1 MCSTL
6 AKFVNISKKNKTD
19 MSKMKPKMTNK
30 ALHRKIAFSFAFFVL
45 VIVCMAG
52 IVFIERK
59 RLMEIE
65 ENTSAARKT
74 HWDIYYAHQYITR
87 LAMLGETVAGWN
99 CSDYDDYHKTT
110 LLVDSIL
117 HEISKGNPSCVPSE
131 QIDSLRTLLHTK
143 ELHMYLLMR
152 AFHRLSKSDSLLIT
166 GLQTINSHAID
177 GLVQTGKSGLFP
189 MPQIMEL
196 KFLNEDLIRT
206 QEKRM
211 FDFEDGS
218 RRISQDNANINVRL
232 LNLIATLDSQIRK
245 EFQNKERNLDEMR
258 QTSMNLISIIIVTT
272 CLLLVLAYV
281 LIQRDVRQRIEIQ
294 KRLEESLKQNRMLL
308 SMREKVL
315 LTVSHDIRGPL
326 NTITGSAEL
335 AQNTRDKKKRNC
347 YITNILDTS
356 RHILKLVN
364 NLLDLSRLNQSK
376 ETPNLVPFH
385 LEELLQRIVSFYSQE
400 TNKKGLLFRYS
411 FDNLPTA
418 VLNDPDRIEQILDN
432 LISNAIKFTPDGTV
446 CLQASYHH
454 GILLLRVQDTG
465 IGMNQLTIR
474 RVFNPFE
481 KAAPHISAEGFGLGL
496 SIVKGIV
503 NLLGGKISVS
513 STEGIGSCF
522 EVSIP
527 MSETNLNKEIP
538 SPVRTFSGI
547 LPKRVIAIDDDPLQL
562 AVMKEMLERNG
573 VDCITCSTAKDVVK
587 AMREKDYDL
596 LLSDIQMIGTSGFE
610 LLDLLRNSTVG
621 NSRTIP
627 VVAMTARGDR
637 GNEVF
642 LKAGFA
648 ACIYKPFSS
657 SELISLIS
665 TITTSLPVERKR
677 IDFSAM
683 LSEVSDK
690 KRLLDSFISQSEK
703 DKRELDMALKL
714 KDRKKLREITHRMQ
728 PMWELLQMKE
738 LLSAYRVLLR
748 DSTTNDDAIQKYTQQ
763 IIEYTGVLI
772 IEAENEIKRLTNET
786 ENTDS

>member
-1 MCSTL
+1 
-6 AKFVNISKKNKTD
+6 
-19 MSKMKPKMTNK
+19 MTNK

-177 GLVQTGKSGLFP
+177 GLVQNGKSGLFP

-218 RRISQDNANINVRL
+218 RRISQDNANINARL
-232 LNLIATLDSQIRK
+232 LNLIATLDSQVRK
-245 EFQNKERNLDEMR
+245 EFRNKERNLDEMR

-335 AQNTRDKKKRNC
+335 AQNTRDRKKRNC

-385 LEELLQRIVSFYSQE
+385 LEELLQRIVSLYSQE

-527 MSETNLNKEIP
+527 MSETNLNEEIP

-657 SELISLIS
+657 SELISLLS

-728 PMWELLQMKE
+728 PMWELLRMKE

-763 IIEYTGVLI
+763 IIECTGVLI

>member
-1 MCSTL
+1 
-6 AKFVNISKKNKTD
+6 
-19 MSKMKPKMTNK
+19 MSKMKPEMTNK

-177 GLVQTGKSGLFP
+177 GLVQNGKSGLFP

-218 RRISQDNANINVRL
+218 RRISQDNANINARL
-232 LNLIATLDSQIRK
+232 LNLIATLDSQVRK
-245 EFQNKERNLDEMR
+245 EFRNKERNLDEMR

-335 AQNTRDKKKRNC
+335 AQNTRDRKKRNC

-385 LEELLQRIVSFYSQE
+385 LEELLQRIVSLYSQE

-527 MSETNLNKEIP
+527 MSETNLNEEIP

-562 AVMKEMLERNG
+562 AVMKEMLKRNG

-657 SELISLIS
+657 SELISLLS

-728 PMWELLQMKE
+728 PMWELLRMKE

-763 IIEYTGVLI
+763 IIECTGVLI

>member
-1 MCSTL
+1 
-6 AKFVNISKKNKTD
+6 
-19 MSKMKPKMTNK
+19 MKPEMTNK

-177 GLVQTGKSGLFP
+177 GLVQNGKSGLFP

-218 RRISQDNANINVRL
+218 RRISQDNANINARL
-232 LNLIATLDSQIRK
+232 LNLIATLDSQVRK
-245 EFQNKERNLDEMR
+245 EFRNKERNLDEMR

-335 AQNTRDKKKRNC
+335 AQNTRDRKKRNC

-385 LEELLQRIVSFYSQE
+385 LEELLQRIVSLYSQE

-446 CLQASYHH
+446 CLQASYHQ

-657 SELISLIS
+657 SELISLLS

-728 PMWELLQMKE
+728 PMWELLRMKE

-763 IIEYTGVLI
+763 IIECTGVLI

-786 ENTDS
+786 ENIDS

>member
-1 MCSTL
+1 
-6 AKFVNISKKNKTD
+6 
-19 MSKMKPKMTNK
+19 MKPEMTNK

-177 GLVQTGKSGLFP
+177 GLVQNGKSGLFP

-218 RRISQDNANINVRL
+218 RRISQDNANINARL
-232 LNLIATLDSQIRK
+232 LNLIATLDSQVRK
-245 EFQNKERNLDEMR
+245 EFRNKERNLDEMR

-335 AQNTRDKKKRNC
+335 AQNTRDRKKRNC

-385 LEELLQRIVSFYSQE
+385 LEELLQRIVSLYSQE

-657 SELISLIS
+657 SELISLLS

-728 PMWELLQMKE
+728 PMWELLRMKE

-763 IIEYTGVLI
+763 IIECTGVLI

>member
-1 MCSTL
+1 
-6 AKFVNISKKNKTD
+6 
-19 MSKMKPKMTNK
+19 MSKMKPEMTNK

-177 GLVQTGKSGLFP
+177 GLVQNGKSGLFP

-218 RRISQDNANINVRL
+218 RRISQDNANINARL
-232 LNLIATLDSQIRK
+232 LNLIATLDSQVRK
-245 EFQNKERNLDEMR
+245 EFRNKERNLDEMR

-335 AQNTRDKKKRNC
+335 AQNTRDRKKRNC

-385 LEELLQRIVSFYSQE
+385 LEELLQRIVSLYSQE

-411 FDNLPTA
+411 FDNLPIA

-657 SELISLIS
+657 SELISLLS

-690 KRLLDSFISQSEK
+690 KRQLDSFISQSEM
-703 DKRELDMALKL
+703 DKRELDTVLKL
-714 KDRKKLREITHRMQ
+714 KDRKKLLEITHRMQ

-763 IIEYTGVLI
+763 IIECTGVLI

>member
-1 MCSTL
+1 
-6 AKFVNISKKNKTD
+6 
-19 MSKMKPKMTNK
+19 MKPEMTNK

-166 GLQTINSHAID
+166 GLQTINSYAID
-177 GLVQTGKSGLFP
+177 GLVQNGKSGLFP

-218 RRISQDNANINVRL
+218 RRISQDNTNINTRL
-232 LNLIATLDSQIRK
+232 LNLIATLDSQVRK
-245 EFQNKERNLDEMR
+245 EFRNKERNLDEMR

-326 NTITGSAEL
+326 NTITGSVEL
-335 AQNTRDKKKRNC
+335 AQNTRNRKKRNC

-385 LEELLQRIVSFYSQE
+385 LEELLQRIVSLYSQE

-446 CLQASYHH
+446 CLQASYHQ

-527 MSETNLNKEIP
+527 MSETNLNEEIP

-657 SELISLIS
+657 SELISLLS

-763 IIEYTGVLI
+763 IIECTGVLI

>member
-1 MCSTL
+1 
-6 AKFVNISKKNKTD
+6 
-19 MSKMKPKMTNK
+19 MSKMKPEMTNK

-177 GLVQTGKSGLFP
+177 GLVQNGKSGLFP

-218 RRISQDNANINVRL
+218 RRISQDNANINARL
-232 LNLIATLDSQIRK
+232 LNLIATLDSQVRK
-245 EFQNKERNLDEMR
+245 EFRNKERNLDEMR

-335 AQNTRDKKKRNC
+335 AQNTRDRKKRNC

-385 LEELLQRIVSFYSQE
+385 LEELLQRIVSLYSQE

-527 MSETNLNKEIP
+527 MSETNLNEEIP

-587 AMREKDYDL
+587 VMREKDYDL

-657 SELISLIS
+657 SELISLLS

-728 PMWELLQMKE
+728 PMWELLRMKE

-763 IIEYTGVLI
+763 IIECTGVLI

>member
-1 MCSTL
+1 
-6 AKFVNISKKNKTD
+6 
-19 MSKMKPKMTNK
+19 MKPEMTNK

-152 AFHRLSKSDSLLIT
+152 AFHKLSKSDSLLIT

-177 GLVQTGKSGLFP
+177 GLVQNGKSGLFP

-218 RRISQDNANINVRL
+218 RRISQDNANINARL
-232 LNLIATLDSQIRK
+232 LNLIATLDSQVRK
-245 EFQNKERNLDEMR
+245 EFRNKERNLDEMR

-335 AQNTRDKKKRNC
+335 AQNTRDRKKRNC

-385 LEELLQRIVSFYSQE
+385 LEELLQRIVSLYSQE
-400 TNKKGLLFRYS
+400 TSKKGLLFRYS

-657 SELISLIS
+657 SELISLLS

-728 PMWELLQMKE
+728 PMWELLRMKE

-763 IIEYTGVLI
+763 IIECTGVLI

>member
-1 MCSTL
+1 
-6 AKFVNISKKNKTD
+6 
-19 MSKMKPKMTNK
+19 MSKMKPEMTNK

-177 GLVQTGKSGLFP
+177 GLVQNGKSGLFP

-218 RRISQDNANINVRL
+218 RRISQDNANINARL
-232 LNLIATLDSQIRK
+232 LNLIATLDSQVLK
-245 EFQNKERNLDEMR
+245 EFRNKERNLDEMR

-335 AQNTRDKKKRNC
+335 AQNTRDRKKRNC

-385 LEELLQRIVSFYSQE
+385 LEELLQRIVSLYSQE

-446 CLQASYHH
+446 CLQASYHQ

-657 SELISLIS
+657 SELISLLS

-728 PMWELLQMKE
+728 PMWELLRMKE

-763 IIEYTGVLI
+763 IIECTGVLI

>member
-1 MCSTL
+1 M
-6 AKFVNISKKNKTD
+6 SKK
-19 MSKMKPKMTNK
+19 KPEMTNK

-65 ENTSAARKT
+65 ENTSVARKT

-177 GLVQTGKSGLFP
+177 GLVQNGKSGLFP

-218 RRISQDNANINVRL
+218 RRISQDNANINARL
-232 LNLIATLDSQIRK
+232 LNLIATLDSQVRK
-245 EFQNKERNLDEMR
+245 EFRNKERNLDEMR

-335 AQNTRDKKKRNC
+335 AQNTRDRKKRNC

-385 LEELLQRIVSFYSQE
+385 LEELLQRIVSLYSQE

-657 SELISLIS
+657 SELISLLS

-763 IIEYTGVLI
+763 IIECTGVLI

>member
-1 MCSTL
+1 
-6 AKFVNISKKNKTD
+6 
-19 MSKMKPKMTNK
+19 MSKMKPEMTNK

-117 HEISKGNPSCVPSE
+117 HEISKGNPSSVLSE

-177 GLVQTGKSGLFP
+177 GLVQNGKSGLFP

-218 RRISQDNANINVRL
+218 RRISQDNANINARL
-232 LNLIATLDSQIRK
+232 LNLIATLDSQVRK
-245 EFQNKERNLDEMR
+245 EFRNKERNLDEMR

-326 NTITGSAEL
+326 NIITGSAEL
-335 AQNTRDKKKRNC
+335 AQNTRDRKKRNC

-385 LEELLQRIVSFYSQE
+385 LEELLQRIVSLYSQE

-587 AMREKDYDL
+587 AMREKNYDL

-657 SELISLIS
+657 SELISLLS

-703 DKRELDMALKL
+703 DKRELDTALKL

-738 LLSAYRVLLR
+738 LLSAYRVLLK

-763 IIEYTGVLI
+763 IIECTGVLI

>member
-1 MCSTL
+1 
-6 AKFVNISKKNKTD
+6 
-19 MSKMKPKMTNK
+19 MKPEMTNK

-177 GLVQTGKSGLFP
+177 GLVQNGKSGLFP

-218 RRISQDNANINVRL
+218 RRISQDNTNINTRL
-232 LNLIATLDSQIRK
+232 LNLIATLDSQVRK
-245 EFQNKERNLDEMR
+245 EFRNKERNLDEMR

-335 AQNTRDKKKRNC
+335 AQNTRNRKKRNC

-385 LEELLQRIVSFYSQE
+385 LEELLQRIVSLYSQE

-503 NLLGGKISVS
+503 NLLGEKISVS

-527 MSETNLNKEIP
+527 MSETNLNEEIP

-657 SELISLIS
+657 SELISLLS

-763 IIEYTGVLI
+763 IIECTGVLI

>member
-1 MCSTL
+1 
-6 AKFVNISKKNKTD
+6 
-19 MSKMKPKMTNK
+19 MSKMKPEMTNK

-110 LLVDSIL
+110 FLVDSIL

-177 GLVQTGKSGLFP
+177 GLVQNGKSGLFP

-218 RRISQDNANINVRL
+218 RRISQDNANINARL
-232 LNLIATLDSQIRK
+232 LNLIATLDSQVRK
-245 EFQNKERNLDEMR
+245 EFRNKERNLDEMR

-335 AQNTRDKKKRNC
+335 AQNTRDRKKRNC

-385 LEELLQRIVSFYSQE
+385 LEELLQRIVSLYSQE

-657 SELISLIS
+657 SELISLLS

-728 PMWELLQMKE
+728 PMWELLRMKE

-763 IIEYTGVLI
+763 IIECTGVLI

>member
-1 MCSTL
+1 
-6 AKFVNISKKNKTD
+6 
-19 MSKMKPKMTNK
+19 MSKMKPEMTNK

-177 GLVQTGKSGLFP
+177 GLVQNGKSGLFP

-218 RRISQDNANINVRL
+218 RRISQDNTNINARL
-232 LNLIATLDSQIRK
+232 LNLIATLDSQVRK
-245 EFQNKERNLDEMR
+245 EFRNKERNLDEMR

-335 AQNTRDKKKRNC
+335 AQNTRNRKKRNC

-385 LEELLQRIVSFYSQE
+385 LEELLQRIVSLYSQE

-446 CLQASYHH
+446 CLQASYHQ

-527 MSETNLNKEIP
+527 MSETNLNGEIP

-657 SELISLIS
+657 SELISLLS

-728 PMWELLQMKE
+728 PMWELLRMKE

-763 IIEYTGVLI
+763 IIECTGVLI

>member
-1 MCSTL
+1 
-6 AKFVNISKKNKTD
+6 
-19 MSKMKPKMTNK
+19 MKPEMTNK

-177 GLVQTGKSGLFP
+177 GLVQNGKSGLFP

-218 RRISQDNANINVRL
+218 RRISQDNTNINARL
-232 LNLIATLDSQIRK
+232 LNLIATLDSQVRK
-245 EFQNKERNLDEMR
+245 EFRNKERNLDEMR

-335 AQNTRDKKKRNC
+335 AQNTRNRKKRNC

-385 LEELLQRIVSFYSQE
+385 LEELLQRIVSLYSQE

-446 CLQASYHH
+446 CLQASYHQ

-527 MSETNLNKEIP
+527 MSETNLNEEIP

-657 SELISLIS
+657 SELISLLS

-728 PMWELLQMKE
+728 PMWELLRMKE

-763 IIEYTGVLI
+763 IIECTGVLI

-786 ENTDS
+786 ENTDM

>member
-1 MCSTL
+1 
-6 AKFVNISKKNKTD
+6 
-19 MSKMKPKMTNK
+19 MSKMKPEMTNK

-177 GLVQTGKSGLFP
+177 GLVQNGKSGLFP

-218 RRISQDNANINVRL
+218 RRISQDNANINARL
-232 LNLIATLDSQIRK
+232 LNLIATLDSQVRK
-245 EFQNKERNLDEMR
+245 EFRNKERNLDEMR

-335 AQNTRDKKKRNC
+335 AQNTRDRKKRNC

-385 LEELLQRIVSFYSQE
+385 LEELLQRIVSLYSQE

-446 CLQASYHH
+446 CLQASYHQ

-657 SELISLIS
+657 SELISLLS

-728 PMWELLQMKE
+728 PMWELLRMKE
-738 LLSAYRVLLR
+738 LLSAYRVLLK

-763 IIEYTGVLI
+763 IIECTGVLI

>member
-1 MCSTL
+1 
-6 AKFVNISKKNKTD
+6 
-19 MSKMKPKMTNK
+19 MSKMKPEMTNK

-177 GLVQTGKSGLFP
+177 GLVQNGKSGLFP

-218 RRISQDNANINVRL
+218 RRISQDNANINARL
-232 LNLIATLDSQIRK
+232 LNLIATLDSQVRK
-245 EFQNKERNLDEMR
+245 EFRNKERNLDEMR

-335 AQNTRDKKKRNC
+335 AQNTRDRKKRNC

-385 LEELLQRIVSFYSQE
+385 LEELLQRIVSLYSQE

-527 MSETNLNKEIP
+527 MSETNLNEEIP

-657 SELISLIS
+657 SELISLLS

-703 DKRELDMALKL
+703 DKRELDTALKL

-738 LLSAYRVLLR
+738 LLSAYRVLLK
-748 DSTTNDDAIQKYTQQ
+748 DSTTNDEAIQKYTQQ
-763 IIEYTGVLI
+763 IIECIGVLI

>member
-1 MCSTL
+1 
-6 AKFVNISKKNKTD
+6 
-19 MSKMKPKMTNK
+19 MSKMKPEMTNK

-177 GLVQTGKSGLFP
+177 GLVQNGKSGLFP

-218 RRISQDNANINVRL
+218 RRISQDNTNINARL
-232 LNLIATLDSQIRK
+232 LNLIATLDSQVRK
-245 EFQNKERNLDEMR
+245 EFRNKERNLDEMR

-335 AQNTRDKKKRNC
+335 AQNTRNRKKRNC

-385 LEELLQRIVSFYSQE
+385 LEELLQRIVSLYSQE

-446 CLQASYHH
+446 CLQASYHQ

-527 MSETNLNKEIP
+527 MSETNLNEEIP

-573 VDCITCSTAKDVVK
+573 VDCIICSTAKDVVK

-657 SELISLIS
+657 SELISLLS

-728 PMWELLQMKE
+728 PMWELLRMKE

-763 IIEYTGVLI
+763 IIECTGVLI

>member
-1 MCSTL
+1 
-6 AKFVNISKKNKTD
+6 
-19 MSKMKPKMTNK
+19 MKPEMTNK

-117 HEISKGNPSCVPSE
+117 HEISKGNPSSVLSE

-177 GLVQTGKSGLFP
+177 GLVQNGKSGLFP

-218 RRISQDNANINVRL
+218 RRISQDNANINARL
-232 LNLIATLDSQIRK
+232 LNLIATLDSQVRK
-245 EFQNKERNLDEMR
+245 EFRNKERNLDEMR

-335 AQNTRDKKKRNC
+335 AQNTRDRKKRNC

-385 LEELLQRIVSFYSQE
+385 LEELLQRIVSLYSQE

-411 FDNLPTA
+411 FDNLPIA

-527 MSETNLNKEIP
+527 MSETNLNKEIL

-657 SELISLIS
+657 SELISLLS

-703 DKRELDMALKL
+703 DKRELDTALKL

-763 IIEYTGVLI
+763 IIECTGVLI

>member
-1 MCSTL
+1 
-6 AKFVNISKKNKTD
+6 
-19 MSKMKPKMTNK
+19 MSKMKPEMTNK

-177 GLVQTGKSGLFP
+177 GLVQNGKSGLFP

-218 RRISQDNANINVRL
+218 RRISQDNANINARL
-232 LNLIATLDSQIRK
+232 LNLIATLDSQVRK
-245 EFQNKERNLDEMR
+245 EFRNKERNLDEMR

-335 AQNTRDKKKRNC
+335 AQNTRDRKKRNC

-385 LEELLQRIVSFYSQE
+385 LEELLQRIVSLYSQE

-527 MSETNLNKEIP
+527 MSETNLNEEIP

-648 ACIYKPFSS
+648 ACIYKPFPS
-657 SELISLIS
+657 SELISLLS

-728 PMWELLQMKE
+728 PMWELLRMKE

-763 IIEYTGVLI
+763 IIECTGVLI

>member
-1 MCSTL
+1 
-6 AKFVNISKKNKTD
+6 
-19 MSKMKPKMTNK
+19 MSKMKPEMTNK

-166 GLQTINSHAID
+166 GLQTINSYAID
-177 GLVQTGKSGLFP
+177 GLVQNGKSGLFP

-218 RRISQDNANINVRL
+218 RRISQDNTNINTRL
-232 LNLIATLDSQIRK
+232 LNLIATLDSQVRK
-245 EFQNKERNLDEMR
+245 EFRNKERNLDEMR

-315 LTVSHDIRGPL
+315 LTVSHDIRGLL

-335 AQNTRDKKKRNC
+335 AQNTRNRKKRNC

-385 LEELLQRIVSFYSQE
+385 LEELLQRIVSLYSQE

-446 CLQASYHH
+446 CLQASYHQ

-527 MSETNLNKEIP
+527 MSETNLNEEIP

-657 SELISLIS
+657 SELISLLS

-763 IIEYTGVLI
+763 IIECTGVLI

>member
-1 MCSTL
+1 
-6 AKFVNISKKNKTD
+6 
-19 MSKMKPKMTNK
+19 MSKMKPEMTNK

-177 GLVQTGKSGLFP
+177 GLVQNGKSGLFP

-218 RRISQDNANINVRL
+218 RRISQDNTNINARL
-232 LNLIATLDSQIRK
+232 LNLIATLDSQVRK
-245 EFQNKERNLDEMR
+245 EFRNKERNLDEMR

-335 AQNTRDKKKRNC
+335 AQNTRNRKKRNC

-385 LEELLQRIVSFYSQE
+385 LEELLQRIVSLYSQE

-446 CLQASYHH
+446 CLQASYHQ

-527 MSETNLNKEIP
+527 MSETNLNEEIP

-657 SELISLIS
+657 SELISLLS

-728 PMWELLQMKE
+728 PMWELLRMKE

-763 IIEYTGVLI
+763 IIECTGVLI

>member
-1 MCSTL
+1 
-6 AKFVNISKKNKTD
+6 
-19 MSKMKPKMTNK
+19 MSKMKPEMTNK

-152 AFHRLSKSDSLLIT
+152 AFHKLSKSDSLLIT

-177 GLVQTGKSGLFP
+177 GLVQNGKSGLFP

-218 RRISQDNANINVRL
+218 RRISQDNANINARL
-232 LNLIATLDSQIRK
+232 LNLIATLDSQVRK
-245 EFQNKERNLDEMR
+245 EFRNKERNLDEMR

-335 AQNTRDKKKRNC
+335 AQNTRDRKKRNC

-385 LEELLQRIVSFYSQE
+385 LEELLQRIVSLYSQE

-411 FDNLPTA
+411 FDNLPIA

-657 SELISLIS
+657 SELISLLS

>member
-1 MCSTL
+1 
-6 AKFVNISKKNKTD
+6 
-19 MSKMKPKMTNK
+19 MSKMKPEMTNK
-30 ALHRKIAFSFAFFVL
+30 ALHKKIAFSFAFFVL

-177 GLVQTGKSGLFP
+177 GLVQNGKSGLFP

-218 RRISQDNANINVRL
+218 RRISQDNANINARL
-232 LNLIATLDSQIRK
+232 LNLIATLDSQVRK
-245 EFQNKERNLDEMR
+245 EFRNKERNLDEMR

-335 AQNTRDKKKRNC
+335 AQNTRDRKKRNC

-385 LEELLQRIVSFYSQE
+385 LEELLQRIVSLYSQE

-527 MSETNLNKEIP
+527 MSETNLNEEIP

-657 SELISLIS
+657 SELISLLS

-703 DKRELDMALKL
+703 DKRELDTALKL

-738 LLSAYRVLLR
+738 LLSAYRVLLK

-763 IIEYTGVLI
+763 IIECTGVLI

>member
-1 MCSTL
+1 
-6 AKFVNISKKNKTD
+6 
-19 MSKMKPKMTNK
+19 MSKMKPEMTNK

-177 GLVQTGKSGLFP
+177 GLVQNGKSGLFP

-218 RRISQDNANINVRL
+218 RRISQDNANINARL
-232 LNLIATLDSQIRK
+232 LNLIATLDSQVRK
-245 EFQNKERNLDEMR
+245 EFRNKERNLDEMR

-335 AQNTRDKKKRNC
+335 AQNTRDRKKRNC

-376 ETPNLVPFH
+376 ETPNLVSFH
-385 LEELLQRIVSFYSQE
+385 LEELLQRIVSLYSQE

-418 VLNDPDRIEQILDN
+418 VLNDPDRIEQVLDN

-446 CLQASYHH
+446 CLQASYHQ

-538 SPVRTFSGI
+538 SPGRTFSGI

-657 SELISLIS
+657 SELISLLS

-690 KRLLDSFISQSEK
+690 KRQLDSFISQSEM
-703 DKRELDMALKL
+703 DKRELDTALKL
-714 KDRKKLREITHRMQ
+714 KDRKKLLEITHRMQ

-763 IIEYTGVLI
+763 IIECTGVLI

>member
-1 MCSTL
+1 
-6 AKFVNISKKNKTD
+6 
-19 MSKMKPKMTNK
+19 MSKMKPEMTNK

-335 AQNTRDKKKRNC
+335 AQNTRNRKKRNC

>member
-1 MCSTL
+1 
-6 AKFVNISKKNKTD
+6 
-19 MSKMKPKMTNK
+19 MKPEMTNK

-65 ENTSAARKT
+65 ENTSVARKT

-177 GLVQTGKSGLFP
+177 GLVQNGKSGLFP

-218 RRISQDNANINVRL
+218 RRISQDNANINARL
-232 LNLIATLDSQIRK
+232 LNLIATLDSQVRK
-245 EFQNKERNLDEMR
+245 EFRNKERNLDEMR

-335 AQNTRDKKKRNC
+335 AQNTRDRKKRNC

-385 LEELLQRIVSFYSQE
+385 LEELLQRIVSLYSQE

-446 CLQASYHH
+446 CLQASYHQ

-657 SELISLIS
+657 SELISLLS

-690 KRLLDSFISQSEK
+690 KRPLDSFISQSEK

-728 PMWELLQMKE
+728 PMWELLRMKE

-763 IIEYTGVLI
+763 IIECTGVLI

>member
-1 MCSTL
+1 
-6 AKFVNISKKNKTD
+6 
-19 MSKMKPKMTNK
+19 MSKMKPEITNK

-65 ENTSAARKT
+65 ENTSVARKT

-177 GLVQTGKSGLFP
+177 GLVQNGKSGLFP

-218 RRISQDNANINVRL
+218 RRISQDNANINARL
-232 LNLIATLDSQIRK
+232 LNLIATLDSQVRK
-245 EFQNKERNLDEMR
+245 EFRNKERNLDEMR

-335 AQNTRDKKKRNC
+335 AQNTRDRKKRNC

-385 LEELLQRIVSFYSQE
+385 LEELLQRIVSLYSQE

-446 CLQASYHH
+446 CLQASYHQ

-642 LKAGFA
+642 LKTGFA

-657 SELISLIS
+657 SELISLLS

-690 KRLLDSFISQSEK
+690 KRQLDSFISQSEM
-703 DKRELDMALKL
+703 DKRELDTALKL

-763 IIEYTGVLI
+763 IIECTGVLI

>member
-1 MCSTL
+1 
-6 AKFVNISKKNKTD
+6 
-19 MSKMKPKMTNK
+19 MSKMKPEMTNK

-177 GLVQTGKSGLFP
+177 GLVQNGKSGLFP

-218 RRISQDNANINVRL
+218 RRISQDNANINARL
-232 LNLIATLDSQIRK
+232 LNLIATLDSQVRK
-245 EFQNKERNLDEMR
+245 EFRNKERNLDEMR

-335 AQNTRDKKKRNC
+335 AQNTRDRKKRNC

-385 LEELLQRIVSFYSQE
+385 LEELLQRIVSLYSQE

-527 MSETNLNKEIP
+527 MSETNLNEEIP

-657 SELISLIS
+657 SELISLLS

-683 LSEVSDK
+683 LSEGSDK

-728 PMWELLQMKE
+728 PMWELLRMKE

-763 IIEYTGVLI
+763 IIECTGVLI

>member
-1 MCSTL
+1 
-6 AKFVNISKKNKTD
+6 
-19 MSKMKPKMTNK
+19 MKPEMTNK

-65 ENTSAARKT
+65 ENTSVARKT

-177 GLVQTGKSGLFP
+177 GLVQNGKSGLFP

-218 RRISQDNANINVRL
+218 RRISQDNANINARL
-232 LNLIATLDSQIRK
+232 LNLIATLDSQVRK
-245 EFQNKERNLDEMR
+245 EFRNKERNLDEMR

-335 AQNTRDKKKRNC
+335 AQNTRDRKKRNC

-385 LEELLQRIVSFYSQE
+385 LEELLQRIVSLYSQE

-446 CLQASYHH
+446 CLQASYHQ

-657 SELISLIS
+657 SELISLLS

-728 PMWELLQMKE
+728 PMWELLRMKE

-748 DSTTNDDAIQKYTQQ
+748 DSTTNDDVIQKYTQQ
-763 IIEYTGVLI
+763 IIECTGVLI

>member
-1 MCSTL
+1 
-6 AKFVNISKKNKTD
+6 
-19 MSKMKPKMTNK
+19 MSKMKPEMTNK

-152 AFHRLSKSDSLLIT
+152 AFHKLSKSDSLLIT

-177 GLVQTGKSGLFP
+177 GLVQNGKSGLFP

-218 RRISQDNANINVRL
+218 RRISQDNANINARL
-232 LNLIATLDSQIRK
+232 LNLIATLDSQVRK
-245 EFQNKERNLDEMR
+245 EFRNKERNLDEMR

-335 AQNTRDKKKRNC
+335 AQNTRDRKKRNC

-385 LEELLQRIVSFYSQE
+385 LEELLQRIVLLYSQK

-657 SELISLIS
+657 SELISLLS

-728 PMWELLQMKE
+728 PMWELLRMKE

-748 DSTTNDDAIQKYTQQ
+748 DSTTNDDVIQKYTQQ
-763 IIEYTGVLI
+763 IIECTGVLI

>member
-1 MCSTL
+1 
-6 AKFVNISKKNKTD
+6 
-19 MSKMKPKMTNK
+19 MSKMKPEMTNK

-177 GLVQTGKSGLFP
+177 GLVQNGKSGLFP

-218 RRISQDNANINVRL
+218 RRISQDNANINARL
-232 LNLIATLDSQIRK
+232 LNLIATLDSQVRK
-245 EFQNKERNLDEMR
+245 EFRNKERNLDEMR

-335 AQNTRDKKKRNC
+335 AQNTRDRKKRNC

-385 LEELLQRIVSFYSQE
+385 LEELLQRIVSLYSQE

-446 CLQASYHH
+446 CLQASYHQ

-527 MSETNLNKEIP
+527 MSETNLNEEIP

-657 SELISLIS
+657 SELISLLS

-728 PMWELLQMKE
+728 PMWELLRMKE

-763 IIEYTGVLI
+763 IIECTGVLI

>member
-1 MCSTL
+1 
-6 AKFVNISKKNKTD
+6 VNISKKNKTD
-19 MSKMKPKMTNK
+19 MSKMKPEMTNK

-177 GLVQTGKSGLFP
+177 GLVQNGKSGLFP

-218 RRISQDNANINVRL
+218 RRISQDNANINARL
-232 LNLIATLDSQIRK
+232 LNLIATLDSQVRK
-245 EFQNKERNLDEMR
+245 EFRNKERNLDEMR

-335 AQNTRDKKKRNC
+335 AQNTRDRKKRNC

-385 LEELLQRIVSFYSQE
+385 LEELLQRIVSLYSQE

-527 MSETNLNKEIP
+527 MSETNLNREIP

-657 SELISLIS
+657 SELISLLS

-728 PMWELLQMKE
+728 PMWELLRMKE

-763 IIEYTGVLI
+763 IIECTGVLI

>member
-1 MCSTL
+1 M
-6 AKFVNISKKNKTD
+6 SKK
-19 MSKMKPKMTNK
+19 KPEMTNK

-65 ENTSAARKT
+65 ENTSVARKT

-177 GLVQTGKSGLFP
+177 GLVQNGKSGLFP

-218 RRISQDNANINVRL
+218 RRISQDNANINARL
-232 LNLIATLDSQIRK
+232 LNLIATLDSQVRK
-245 EFQNKERNLDEMR
+245 EFRNKERNLDEMR

-335 AQNTRDKKKRNC
+335 AQNTRDRKKRNC

-385 LEELLQRIVSFYSQE
+385 LEELLQRIVSLYSQE

-446 CLQASYHH
+446 CLQASYHQ

-657 SELISLIS
+657 SELISLLS

-714 KDRKKLREITHRMQ
+714 KDRKKIREITHRMQ
-728 PMWELLQMKE
+728 PMWELLRMKE

-748 DSTTNDDAIQKYTQQ
+748 DSTTNDDAMQKYTQQ
-763 IIEYTGVLI
+763 IIECTGVLI

>member
-1 MCSTL
+1 
-6 AKFVNISKKNKTD
+6 
-19 MSKMKPKMTNK
+19 MKPEMTNK

-166 GLQTINSHAID
+166 GLQTINSYAID
-177 GLVQTGKSGLFP
+177 GLVQNGKSGLFP

-218 RRISQDNANINVRL
+218 RRISQDNTNINTRL
-232 LNLIATLDSQIRK
+232 LNLIATLDSQVRK
-245 EFQNKERNLDEMR
+245 EFRNKERNLDEMR

-335 AQNTRDKKKRNC
+335 AQNTRNRKKRNC

-385 LEELLQRIVSFYSQE
+385 LEELLQRIVSLYSQE

-446 CLQASYHH
+446 CLQASYHQ

-503 NLLGGKISVS
+503 NLLGGKISVL

-527 MSETNLNKEIP
+527 MSETNLNEEIP

-657 SELISLIS
+657 SELISLLS

-763 IIEYTGVLI
+763 IIECTGVLI

>member
-1 MCSTL
+1 
-6 AKFVNISKKNKTD
+6 
-19 MSKMKPKMTNK
+19 MKPEMTNK

-177 GLVQTGKSGLFP
+177 GLVQNGKSGLFP

-218 RRISQDNANINVRL
+218 RRISQDNANINTRL
-232 LNLIATLDSQIRK
+232 LNLIATLDSQVRK
-245 EFQNKERNLDEMR
+245 EFRNKERNLDEMR

-335 AQNTRDKKKRNC
+335 AQNTRDRKKRNC

-385 LEELLQRIVSFYSQE
+385 LEELLQRIVSLYSQE

-446 CLQASYHH
+446 CLQASYHQ

-637 GNEVF
+637 ENEVF

-657 SELISLIS
+657 SELISLLS

-728 PMWELLQMKE
+728 PMWELLRMKE

-763 IIEYTGVLI
+763 IIECTGVLI

>member
-1 MCSTL
+1 
-6 AKFVNISKKNKTD
+6 
-19 MSKMKPKMTNK
+19 MSKMKPEMTNK

-87 LAMLGETVAGWN
+87 LVMLGETVAGWN

-177 GLVQTGKSGLFP
+177 GLVQNGKSGLFP

-218 RRISQDNANINVRL
+218 RRISQDNANINARL
-232 LNLIATLDSQIRK
+232 LNLIATLDSQVRK
-245 EFQNKERNLDEMR
+245 EFRNKERNLDEMR

-335 AQNTRDKKKRNC
+335 AQNTRDRKKRNC

-385 LEELLQRIVSFYSQE
+385 LEELLQRIVSLYSQE

-418 VLNDPDRIEQILDN
+418 VLNDPDRIEQVLDN

-446 CLQASYHH
+446 CLQASYHQ

-657 SELISLIS
+657 SELISLLS

-690 KRLLDSFISQSEK
+690 KRQLDSFISQSEM
-703 DKRELDMALKL
+703 DKRELDTALKL
-714 KDRKKLREITHRMQ
+714 KDRKKLLEITHRMQ

-763 IIEYTGVLI
+763 IIECTGVLI

>member
-1 MCSTL
+1 
-6 AKFVNISKKNKTD
+6 
-19 MSKMKPKMTNK
+19 MSKMKPEMTNK

-177 GLVQTGKSGLFP
+177 GLVQNGKSGLFP

-218 RRISQDNANINVRL
+218 RRISQDNANINARL
-232 LNLIATLDSQIRK
+232 LNLIATLDSQVRK
-245 EFQNKERNLDEMR
+245 EFRNKERNLDEMR

-335 AQNTRDKKKRNC
+335 AQNTRDRKKRNC

-385 LEELLQRIVSFYSQE
+385 LEELLQRIVSLYSQE

-446 CLQASYHH
+446 CLQASYHQ

-527 MSETNLNKEIP
+527 MSETNLNEEIP

-657 SELISLIS
+657 SELISLLS

-763 IIEYTGVLI
+763 IIECTGVLI

>member
-1 MCSTL
+1 
-6 AKFVNISKKNKTD
+6 
-19 MSKMKPKMTNK
+19 MSKMKPEMTNK

-177 GLVQTGKSGLFP
+177 GLVQNGKSGLFP

-218 RRISQDNANINVRL
+218 RRISQDNANINARL
-232 LNLIATLDSQIRK
+232 LNLIATLDSQVRK
-245 EFQNKERNLDEMR
+245 EFRNKERNLDEMR

-335 AQNTRDKKKRNC
+335 AQNTRDRKKRNC

-385 LEELLQRIVSFYSQE
+385 LEELLQRIVSLYSQE

-527 MSETNLNKEIP
+527 MSETNLNEEIP

-657 SELISLIS
+657 SELISLLS

-728 PMWELLQMKE
+728 PMWELLRMKE

-763 IIEYTGVLI
+763 IIECTGVLI

>member
-1 MCSTL
+1 
-6 AKFVNISKKNKTD
+6 
-19 MSKMKPKMTNK
+19 MSKMKPEMTNK

-177 GLVQTGKSGLFP
+177 GLVQNGKSGLFP

-218 RRISQDNANINVRL
+218 RRISQDNTNINTRL
-232 LNLIATLDSQIRK
+232 LNLIATLDSQVRK
-245 EFQNKERNLDEMR
+245 EFRNKERNLDEMR

-335 AQNTRDKKKRNC
+335 AQNTRDRKKRNC

-385 LEELLQRIVSFYSQE
+385 LEELLQRIVSLYSQE

-446 CLQASYHH
+446 CLQASYHQ

-527 MSETNLNKEIP
+527 MSETNLNEEIP

-657 SELISLIS
+657 SELISLLS

-763 IIEYTGVLI
+763 IIECTGVLI